1 MISFTNLKRS
11 LASDE
16 RGNVAIQ
23 FALLALPVFGIVG
36 AAVDYAQ
43 AYRIKGR
50 MQHAADAAAM
60 AAGTAQHLDEQAR
73 ISLAMTYYRDNVSFG
88 SPETVADPEVAITST
103 GVSVEAEY
111 QMDTAFLGIL
121 GIEHIDL
128 AVATTVT
135 TTGKSLELSLM
146 LDTTGSMLGTRLADM
161 KDAANDLLDIVLPDG
176 ATNTRVAVVP
186 FATYVNVG
194 TTNRTALTGRTDY
207 PNASCV
213 LERKRGSR
221 TNEDPPVLG
230 TSEFWIS
237 NTTSSNCPPSAPII
251 PLTSN
256 KSTLTTAINGLA
268 ANGATSGHLGTAWAW
283 YTISPQWASRWPT
296 ASAPVSYTQSDNI
309 KAVVLMT
316 DGNYTEF
323 HRNADGTSASCNGS
337 DDCSKSRT
345 EAKNLCDAMKTRL
358 DAAGNE
364 AIMIFTVGFG
374 LEPEG
379 TTNGDFARDTL
390 KHCASYDPQ
399 DPETDLSLK
408 RKLYFFPYSGED
420 MRQAFQQIG
429 QALSAA
435 KTGARISR

>member
-1 MISFTNLKRS
+1 MISFANSKHS
-11 LASDE
+11 LLRDE
-16 RGNVAIQ
+16 RGNVAI
-23 FALLALPVFGIVG
+23 LLALFAIPVFGIMG

-60 AAGTAQHLDEQAR
+60 AAGTAQHLDQEGR
-73 ISLAMTYYRDNVSFG
+73 ITLAKTYFRDNLNPAN
-88 SPETVADPEVAITST
+88 PETVDDPSVTITSS
-103 GVSVEAEY
+103 GVSLEAEY

-128 AVATTVT
+128 AVATTVV

-146 LDTTGSMLGTRLADM
+146 LDVTGSMEGTRLTDM
-161 KDAANDLLDIVLPDG
+161 KAAANDLLDIVMPEG
-176 ATNTRVAVVP
+176 ETNARVAMVP

-194 TTNRTALTGRTDY
+194 TTNRSQLTGRTDF

-221 TNEDPPVLG
+221 TNEEPPVLG
-230 TSEFWIS
+230 TSEFWIVNS
-237 NTTSSNCPPSAPII
+237 TSTNCPPSSPVI
-251 PLTSN
+251 PLTN
-256 KSTLTTAINGLA
+256 DKSALTTAIAGLS

-283 YTISPQWASRWPT
+283 YTISPQWASRWPSG
-296 ASAPVSYTQSDNI
+296 SAPVSYTQADNI

-323 HRNADGTSASCNGS
+323 HRNADGTSASCNGR

-345 EAKNLCDAMKTRL
+345 EAKNLCDAMKSRL

-379 TTNGDFARDTL
+379 TSHGDNARDTL

-399 DPETDLSLK
+399 DPETDLSRK
-408 RKLYFFPYSGED
+408 RKLYFFPYSGDD

-435 KTGARISR
+435 KNGARISR